1 MTKREEILFNQMV
14 EAGRKAQVA
23 EIEYIIAKRD
33 YENAVDAYKLELQYQ
48 EEKKQEFI
56 KNIEAFETVEERI
69 KYVSDNQDDLLSLFF
84 NDEEIEK
91 YKKGLKGVDTDA
103 G

>member
-23 EIEYIIAKRD
+23 EIEHIIAKRD

-48 EEKKQEFI
+48 EKKKQEFI
-56 KNIEAFETVEERI
+56 ENIETLETVEERI
-69 KYVSDNQDDLLSLFF
+69 KYVLDNQDNLLSLFF